1 MGYYLKHVMTGY
13 RVYLNTG
20 IHLLGKSGACNV
32 VLTYDNMSDIHA
44 VVVVRNGRIFIKDL
58 ESIHGIYLNFKEHR
72 LGSEFYEIFV
82 GDDVAFGVATFG
94 QELGTPLTYG
104 CFTVRSE
111 DSDFDLD
118 FSDSEDG
125 FFDFDDDDS
134 DQFYGINENEEP
146 PSST

>member
-58 ESIHGIYLNFKEHR
+58 VSCGLRCGNRSLYSHPPLSRNPSMAYILTSRNIALALSFMKFSWATMWPLGLQHSDRNWALR
-72 LGSEFYEIFV
+72 LRT
-82 GDDVAFGVATFG
+82 DALP
-94 QELGTPLTYG
+94 LGRRIQIL
-104 CFTVRSE
+104 
-111 DSDFDLD
+111 
-118 FSDSEDG
+118 
-125 FFDFDDDDS
+125 
-134 DQFYGINENEEP
+134 I
-146 PSST
+146 